1 MQKLINVIALL
12 SGLVSLGVLGG
23 SFYLYKN
30 ANVMIEDARE
40 KVIEEIAEALPKIV
54 NEMMPAVPVVPPV
67 TGDVIPSAPKVTGPA
82 IPTLR

>member
-1 MQKLINVIALL
+1 MQKLVNVIALL

-40 KVIEEIAEALPKIV
+40 KVIQEVAEALPKIV
-54 NEMMPAVPVVPPV
+54 EEMMPDVPE
-67 TGDVIPSAPKVTGPA
+67 IPSTTGPA
-82 IPTLR
+82 IPF

>member
-1 MQKLINVIALL
+1 MQKVINVIALL

-40 KVIEEIAEALPKIV
+40 KVIQEIAEALPKIV
-54 NEMMPAVPVVPPV
+54 EEMMPDVPE
-67 TGDVIPSAPKVTGPA
+67 IPSATGGVIPPAPNVTGPA
-82 IPTLR
+82 IPF

>member
-40 KVIEEIAEALPKIV
+40 KVIQEVAEALPKIV
-54 NEMMPAVPVVPPV
+54 EEMMPNVPEIPSA
-67 TGDVIPSAPKVTGPA
+67 TGGVIPSAPSVTGPA
-82 IPTLR
+82 IPF

>member
-1 MQKLINVIALL
+1 MQKVINVIALL

-40 KVIEEIAEALPKIV
+40 KVVQEIAEALPKIV
-54 NEMMPAVPVVPPV
+54 EEMMPDIPEVPSM
-67 TGDVIPSAPKVTGPA
+67 TGGALPSSTPSIPF
-82 IPTLR
+82 

>member
-1 MQKLINVIALL
+1 MQKVVNVIALL

-40 KVIEEIAEALPKIV
+40 QVVKEIAEALPKIV
-54 NEMMPAVPVVPPV
+54 DEMMPAVPVVPPV
-67 TGDVIPSAPKVTGPA
+67 TGPA
-82 IPTLR
+82 VPTLR

>member
-40 KVIEEIAEALPKIV
+40 KVIQEIAEALPKIV
-54 NEMMPAVPVVPPV
+54 EEMMPDVPEIPSA
-67 TGDVIPSAPKVTGPA
+67 TGGVIPSAPSVTGPA
-82 IPTLR
+82 IPF